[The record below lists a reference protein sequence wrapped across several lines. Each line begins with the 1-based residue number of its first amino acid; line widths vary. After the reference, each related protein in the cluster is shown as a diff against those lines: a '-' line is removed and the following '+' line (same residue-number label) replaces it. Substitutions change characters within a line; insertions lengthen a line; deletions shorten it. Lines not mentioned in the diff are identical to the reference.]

1 MRAIR
6 LVFGFL
12 RYALGRAGEDGLV
25 KVASSL
31 TFTTLLSLVPLV
43 TIAMASIASF
53 PAFSPLATQFKIFLL
68 TNMVPEVAGKVITV
82 YMEQFAD
89 AAARLT
95 GFGIAFLAVTAMM
108 LMLTID
114 NALNA
119 IWRVRRGRALVQRL
133 LIYWAVLTIGPA
145 LIGASISIS
154 SWLVSASMGMT
165 REMPA
170 LGSALL
176 RTGSLLLSI
185 LAFTLLY
192 AVIPNRHVPW
202 WQAVTGGVV
211 AAVAFELMKRGFGFY
226 IANFAAHRLIYG
238 AFASIPIFLLW
249 LYLTWLVVLSG
260 AVIAASLGSW
270 RGLETQRVLA
280 PGERFGHALTVLGAL
295 LDALNTGETVTL
307 PQLSRRTGLAYEDLE
322 KILDQLAAVRWAR
335 QAAGSGWILV
345 RDADRIRVSDVYR
358 TFAMAPPA
366 GRRVGDERVQAL
378 LSDMDGKATVELGMT
393 LRQLFAAPP
402 QAGTRVGQAEGGVVS
417 FPERRSE

>member
-1 MRAIR
+1 MRSIR
-6 LVFGFL
+6 LVLGFI
-12 RYALGRAGEDGLV
+12 RFVADRAAEDRLV
-25 KVASSL
+25 RVASSL

-82 YMEQFAD
+82 YMEQFAA

-95 GFGIAFLAVTAMM
+95 GFGIAFLGVTAMM

-119 IWRVRRGRALVQRL
+119 IWRVTRPRALLQRL

-145 LIGASISIS
+145 LIGASISMS
-154 SWLVSASMGMT
+154 SWLVSASMGLT

-176 RTGSLLLSI
+176 KAGSLLLSV

-192 AVIPNRHVPW
+192 LVVPNRHVPW
-202 WQAVTGGVV
+202 WHALTGGVV
-211 AAVAFELMKRGFGFY
+211 AAVAFEIMKRGFGFY

-260 AVIAASLGSW
+260 AAIAAALASW
-270 RGLETQRVLA
+270 RGLEARRTLL
-280 PGERFGHALTVLGAL
+280 PGEHFIHAITLLRTLFEAQSTGAG
-295 LDALNTGETVTL
+295 ASL
-307 PQLSRRTGLAYEDLE
+307 PVLSRLAGLPYEEAEGILE
-322 KILDQLAAVRWAR
+322 RLRAARWVDR
-335 QAAGSGWILV
+335 IPGDGWALV
-345 RDADRIRVSDVYR
+345 RDADQIRVSDVYR
-358 TFAMAPPA
+358 MFVMAASAP
-366 GRRVGDERVQAL
+366 RRGVDERLEAL
-378 LSDMDGKATVELGMT
+378 LSQIDGRVDVDLSMT
-393 LRQLFAAPP
+393 LRQFLSGSPKDAIAP
-402 QAGTRVGQAEGGVVS
+402 AQAEGGVVT
-417 FPERRSE
+417 FLERRSE

>member
-1 MRAIR
+1 VADRAAEDR
-6 LVFGFL
+6 LVQ
-12 RYALGRAGEDGLV
+12 
-25 KVASSL
+25 VASSL

-82 YMEQFAD
+82 YMEQFAA

-95 GFGIAFLAVTAMM
+95 GFGIAFLGVTAMM

-119 IWRVRRGRALVQRL
+119 IWRVTRPRALLQRL

-145 LIGASISIS
+145 LLGASISMS
-154 SWLVSASMGMT
+154 SWLVSASMGIT

-176 RTGSLLLSI
+176 RAGSLLLSVF
-185 LAFTLLY
+185 AFTLLY
-192 AVIPNRHVPW
+192 LVVPNRHVPW
-202 WQAVTGGVV
+202 WHALTGGVV
-211 AAVAFELMKRGFGFY
+211 AAVAFEIMKRGFGFY

-260 AVIAASLGSW
+260 AAIAAALASW
-270 RGLETQRVLA
+270 RGLETRRALL
-280 PGERFGHALTVLGAL
+280 PGERFIHAMTLLRMLVEAQGTGAG
-295 LDALNTGETVTL
+295 ATL
-307 PQLSRRTGLAYEDLE
+307 PFLSRLTGLPYDEAEGILE
-322 KILDQLAAVRWAR
+322 RLRGARWVDR
-335 QAAGSGWILV
+335 VPGDGWALV
-345 RDADRIRVSDVYR
+345 RDADQIRLSDVYR
-358 TFAMAPPA
+358 MFVMATPA
-366 GRRVGDERVQAL
+366 PRRGVDERLEEL
-378 LSDMDGKATVELGMT
+378 LSRIDGSVEVDLGMT
-393 LRQLFAAPP
+393 LRQFLGGSPKDTTAP
-402 QAGTRVGQAEGGVVS
+402 VQAEGGVVK
-417 FPERRSE
+417 FLERRSE